1 MASGVL
7 IVESR
12 PASPQEAA
20 AYHDWYDNTHLPEML
35 KVDGFV
41 AARRLAALGG
51 DTFIAIYEID
61 GDVEAAKA
69 ALGQALGSGAMSRP
83 VGVELTPPP
92 TVRFF
97 SQLGA
102 IGQDA

>member
-12 PASPQEAA
+12 PASPEEAA
-20 AYHDWYDNTHLPEML
+20 AYHDWYENTHLPEIL

-51 DTFIAIYEID
+51 DTFIVIYEID

-69 ALGQALGSGAMSRP
+69 ALAQAQASGTMSRP
-83 VGVELTPPP
+83 TGVELTPPP
-92 TVRFF
+92 TVRYFT
-97 SQLGA
+97 QLFR
-102 IGQDA
+102 